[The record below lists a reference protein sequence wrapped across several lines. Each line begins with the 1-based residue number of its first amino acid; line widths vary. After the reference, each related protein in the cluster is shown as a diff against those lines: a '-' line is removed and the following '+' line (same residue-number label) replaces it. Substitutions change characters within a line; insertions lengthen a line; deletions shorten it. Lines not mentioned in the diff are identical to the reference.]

1 MTVAVDSLPC
11 VYTELDQAYFECEL
25 KRVYAETEIERQ
37 WLEEYELP
45 VFDSDQD
52 ILAEVRR
59 GGLRRVYSGVGYE
72 PRMYL
77 DEWEPSRSDADHE
90 FHYSPPYLRPE
101 AIAMLGLIGHNWAR
115 RLPEISMNHAIPVTS
130 LVRSLEYQQRLSK
143 MAGKITIKSD
153 DGLSSHLAA
162 ISFDLDARGLYARKG
177 VGSDFAPVNI
187 NNNPDS
193 RNTIM
198 TSQAVL
204 REVLEEQQQT
214 GAINYVEELAGTNQH
229 VFHVCT
235 RPHATNPL
243 VVEQVKIF
251 GTTKEI
257 PAIQA

>member
-1 MTVAVDSLPC
+1 MTAVLPQLPC
-11 VYTELDQAYFECEL
+11 VYKDLDQAYFEREL
-25 KRVYAETEIERQ
+25 ERVYVETEIERQ
-37 WLEEYELP
+37 WLEEYVLP
-45 VFDSDQD
+45 VFGTDQD
-52 ILAEVRR
+52 ILAEVTR
-59 GGLRRVYSGVGYE
+59 GRLRRVFSGVGYK
-72 PRMYL
+72 PIMNL
-77 DEWEPSRSDADHE
+77 DKWEPSRSDADHE
-90 FHYSPPYLRPE
+90 FHYSPPYLRLE
-101 AIAMLGLIGHNWAR
+101 AIAILGLIGHNWAR

-153 DGLSSHLAA
+153 DGPSSHLAA
-162 ISFDLDARGLYARKG
+162 ISFDLDARGLFAREG

-193 RNTIM
+193 RDAIM

-204 REVLEEQQQT
+204 REVLEEQKQT

-243 VVEQVKIF
+243 VFEPVNIF
-251 GTTKEI
+251 GTTKEM
-257 PAIQA
+257 PVVQA

>member
-1 MTVAVDSLPC
+1 MTATVDSLPC
-11 VYTELDQAYFECEL
+11 VYTELNQAYFECEL

-37 WLEEYELP
+37 WLDGYQLP
-45 VFDSDQD
+45 TFDTDQD
-52 ILAEVRR
+52 ILNEVQYGR
-59 GGLRRVYSGVGYE
+59 LRRVFAGVGYK
-72 PRMYL
+72 PIMNL
-77 DEWEPSRSDADHE
+77 DKWEPSRSDADHE

-153 DGLSSHLAA
+153 DGSSSHLAA
-162 ISFDLDARGLYARKG
+162 ISFDMDARGLYVRKG
-177 VGSDFAPVNI
+177 VGSDFVPVSI

-193 RNTIM
+193 RDAIM
-198 TSQAVL
+198 TSRAVL

-243 VVEQVKIF
+243 VVEQFKIF

-257 PAIQA
+257 PTIQA